1 LLGCSHVRWILN
13 ERYNEGMYSLVA
25 SGDSGLYPAKV
36 DIKGFFCFPR
46 NQHFDMSD
54 LDEKIFAIPGVIDF
68 RGSTDN
74 LWEAT
79 QLNIEVVTVDQ
90 SDQVIESLL
99 SKALD
104 AVELIGQTRRD
115 GKMKVIVKTMR
126 CDGNLSIGAGK
137 RKIMESI

>member
-1 LLGCSHVRWILN
+1 
-13 ERYNEGMYSLVA
+13 
-25 SGDSGLYPAKV
+25 
-36 DIKGFFCFPR
+36 
-46 NQHFDMSD
+46 
-54 LDEKIFAIPGVIDF
+54 
-68 RGSTDN
+68 
-74 LWEAT
+74 
-79 QLNIEVVTVDQ
+79 VTVDQ

-137 RKIMESI
+137 RKIMESS

>member
-1 LLGCSHVRWILN
+1 MRTEKDLAAIILSAGFSSRMAAFKPLLPMGNSTVIETVINIFLQAGISDITVVLGYRADDLKPLLGCSHVRWILN

-74 LWEAT
+74 L
-79 QLNIEVVTVDQ
+79 
-90 SDQVIESLL
+90 
-99 SKALD
+99 
-104 AVELIGQTRRD
+104 
-115 GKMKVIVKTMR
+115 
-126 CDGNLSIGAGK
+126 
-137 RKIMESI
+137 